1 MSNPTTDSA
10 NQLPTSAIGDDLG
23 WGIALPGSRLL
34 DAHGHRKVH
43 PISPLV
49 HAVAVFPAMGGLA
62 IALGVSG
69 WASMI
74 ERLEALKFL
83 AFLPPVLNAI
93 AAIALLAFA
102 LSVVVAAYQYLA
114 WRALSFW
121 IDDDGDLRIQSGVIT
136 RNLRRVQLSRIQAI
150 DVTQPFAARLFSM
163 AVVVVEVAGQS
174 DSRVQLKFLTL
185 SDARE
190 IRREVLA
197 RAAGLSGDTH
207 EAPQEI
213 VTTVAAKRLAL
224 SLILRLSTVGL
235 LLATGLILAFSYLS
249 EGWGGIAIA
258 AVTGG
263 VPLILVLSEFIRYY
277 GFTVADSPDGLRL
290 KYGLLRT
297 ESRTVPPGRVQ
308 AIDFVEP
315 LLWRR
320 PGWTRVRVT
329 IAGVGTESTSSSNQQ
344 ETLLLPVAT
353 FTDAQEIVSR
363 VLPDLDT
370 SRLTWVPA
378 PHRAWKRSWLQ
389 WPNLAAG
396 WDEHTFAIRRGRIT
410 RHLAALPHART
421 QSVRWTQGPWERT
434 LNLASMHV
442 DITPGPVTISALHLD
457 SEDARTIALSQADAA
472 RHGRRLDRS
481 LQWADTKHRRHSEH
495 IDHSDEDG

>member
-1 MSNPTTDSA
+1 MNVSEPAPQPTGDS
-10 NQLPTSAIGDDLG
+10 SAIGDDLG
-23 WGIALPGSRLL
+23 LGIALPGSRLL
-34 DAHGHRKVH
+34 DSQGHRKVH

-69 WASMI
+69 WSSII
-74 ERLEALKFL
+74 ERLEALRIL
-83 AFLPPVLNAI
+83 AFLPPILNAI
-93 AAIALLAFA
+93 AAVALLAFG
-102 LSVVVAAYQYLA
+102 LSLIVAAYQYLS

-136 RNLRRVQLSRIQAI
+136 RNLRRVQLSRIQAV

-185 SDARE
+185 ADARE

-197 RAAGLSGDTH
+197 RSAGLSGDTG
-207 EAPQEI
+207 EAPQNI
-213 VTTVAAKRLAL
+213 ITTVPAARLAL

-235 LLATGLILAFSYLS
+235 IVATAMILAFSYLS
-249 EGWGGIAIA
+249 EGWGGIAVA

-263 VPLILVLSEFIRYY
+263 VPLILVLSEFLRYY

-315 LLWRR
+315 FLWRR
-320 PGWTRVRVT
+320 AGWTRVRVT
-329 IAGVGTESTSSSNQQ
+329 IAGVGTDTTSSNNQQ

-353 FTDAQEIVSR
+353 LADARDIVAR
-363 VLPDLDT
+363 VLPDVDT
-370 SRLTWVPA
+370 STLTWVHA
-378 PHRAWKRSWLQ
+378 PRRAWKRSWIQ

-421 QSVRWTQGPWERT
+421 QSVRWTQGPWERS

-442 DITPGPVTISALHLD
+442 DITPGPVTVSALHLD
-457 SEDARTIALSQADAA
+457 SEDARALALSQANAA
-472 RHGRRLDRS
+472 REGRLLDRS
-481 LQWADTKHRRHSEH
+481 AHWADPSRS
-495 IDHSDEDG
+495 DHGE

>member
-1 MSNPTTDSA
+1 MPELDPR
-10 NQLPTSAIGDDLG
+10 PTSTIGDNLG
-23 WGIALPGSRLL
+23 LGIALPGGRLI

-43 PISPLV
+43 PISPWV

-69 WASMI
+69 WASII
-74 ERLEALKFL
+74 ERLEALTFL
-83 AFLPPVLNAI
+83 AFLPPIWNAI

-102 LSVVVAAYQYLA
+102 LSIVVAAYQYLA

-136 RNLRRVQLSRIQAI
+136 RNLRRVQLSRIQAV
-150 DVTQPFAARLFSM
+150 DVTQPLAARLFSM
-163 AVVVVEVAGQS
+163 AVVVVEVAGHS

-197 RAAGLSGDTH
+197 RSAGLAGDTE
-207 EAPQEI
+207 EAPQQI
-213 VTTVAAKRLAL
+213 VTTLPAKRLAL

-235 LLATGLILAFSYLS
+235 LLATGLILAFSYLT
-249 EGWGGIAIA
+249 EGWSGIAVA

-263 VPLILVLSEFIRYY
+263 IPLILVISEFVRYY
-277 GFTVADSPDGLRL
+277 GFTVAESPDGLRL
-290 KYGLLRT
+290 TYGLLRT

-315 LLWRR
+315 FLWRG

-329 IAGVGTESTSSSNQQ
+329 IAGVGAETTSSNNQQ

-353 FTDAQEIVSR
+353 FADAQDIVSR
-363 VLPDLDT
+363 VLPELDT
-370 SRLTWVPA
+370 SRLAWVHA
-378 PHRAWKRSWLQ
+378 PRRAWKRSWIQ

-410 RHLAALPHART
+410 RHLSALPHART
-421 QSVRWTQGPWERT
+421 QSVRWTQGPWERV

-442 DITPGPVTISALHLD
+442 DITPGPVTVSALHLD

-472 RHGRRLDRS
+472 RHGRRLDQS
-481 LQWADTKHRRHSEH
+481 LHWAASTRNE
-495 IDHSDEDG
+495 EDR

>member
-1 MSNPTTDSA
+1 MSDAHQRTA
-10 NQLPTSAIGDDLG
+10 SAIGDDLG
-23 WGIALPGSRLL
+23 LGIALPGSHLV
-34 DAHGHRKVH
+34 DSQGHRKVH

-69 WASMI
+69 WASI
-74 ERLEALKFL
+74 VERLEALTFL
-83 AFLPPVLNAI
+83 SFLPPVLNAI
-93 AAIALLAFA
+93 AAIALLAFG
-102 LSVVVAAYQYLA
+102 LSILVAAYQYVA

-121 IDDDGDLRIQSGVIT
+121 IDEDGDLRIQSGVIT
-136 RNLRRVQLSRIQAI
+136 RNLRRVQLSRIQAV

-185 SDARE
+185 ADARE

-197 RAAGLSGDTH
+197 RSAGLSGDTH
-207 EAPQEI
+207 EAPQEVI
-213 VTTVAAKRLAL
+213 TTIPAKQLAL
-224 SLILRLSTVGL
+224 SLILRLSTLGL
-235 LLATGLILAFSYLS
+235 VLATGVIVAVSYLS
-249 EGWGGIAIA
+249 EGWSGIAVA

-263 VPLILVLSEFIRYY
+263 VPLILVLSEFLRYY

-315 LLWRR
+315 FLWRR

-329 IAGVGTESTSSSNQQ
+329 IAGVGTETASSNSQQQ

-353 FTDAQEIVSR
+353 FTQAQNIVSR
-363 VLPDLDT
+363 VLPDLDI
-370 SRLTWVPA
+370 SCLTWVYA
-378 PHRAWKRSWLQ
+378 PRRASKRSWIQ
-389 WPNLAAG
+389 WVNLAAG

-410 RHLAALPHART
+410 RHTAALPHART
-421 QSVRWTQGPWERT
+421 QSVRWTQGPWERS
-434 LNLASMHV
+434 LDLASMHV
-442 DITPGPVTISALHLD
+442 DVTPGPVSISAKHLD
-457 SEDARTIALSQADAA
+457 SNQARTIAMYQAHAA
-472 RHGRRLDRS
+472 RQGRRSDRS
-481 LQWADTKHRRHSEH
+481 MHWAEHMRGEQLSE
-495 IDHSDEDG
+495 DEDR

>member
-1 MSNPTTDSA
+1 MSESSPNSP
-10 NQLPTSAIGDDLG
+10 NQRLDSAIGDDFGL
-23 WGIALPGSRLL
+23 GIALPASRLI
-34 DAHGHRKVH
+34 DSNGHRKVH

-69 WASMI
+69 WASII
-74 ERLEALKFL
+74 ERLEALTFL
-83 AFLPPVLNAI
+83 AFLPPILNAI
-93 AAIALLAFA
+93 AAIALLAFG
-102 LSVVVAAYQYLA
+102 LSIVVAAYQYLA

-121 IDDDGDLRIQSGVIT
+121 IDEDGDLRIQSGVIT
-136 RNLRRVQLSRIQAI
+136 RNLRRVQLSRIQAV

-185 SDARE
+185 ADARE

-197 RAAGLSGDTH
+197 RAAGLSGDTQ
-207 EAPQEI
+207 EAPQAI
-213 VTTVAAKRLAL
+213 VTTVPAKRLAL

-249 EGWGGIAIA
+249 EGWSGIAVA

-263 VPLILVLSEFIRYY
+263 VPLILVISEFVRYY

-315 LLWRR
+315 FLWRR

-329 IAGVGTESTSSSNQQ
+329 IAGVGTETTSSSNQQ

-353 FTDAQEIVSR
+353 MVQAKDIVSR

-370 SRLTWVPA
+370 STLTWVHA
-378 PHRAWKRSWLQ
+378 PRRAWKRSWIQ
-389 WPNLAAG
+389 WSNLAAG
-396 WDEHTFAIRRGRIT
+396 WDHHTFAIRRGRIT
-410 RHLAALPHART
+410 RHLCALPHART
-421 QSVRWTQGPWERT
+421 QSVRWTQGPWERA

-442 DITPGPVTISALHLD
+442 DITPGPVTVSALHLD
-457 SEDARTIALSQADAA
+457 SEDARTLALTQADAA

-481 LQWADTKHRRHSEH
+481 LHWADPVNCDGNSRSSE
-495 IDHSDEDG
+495 DR

>member
-1 MSNPTTDSA
+1 MSDPGPDSTPQSA
-10 NQLPTSAIGDDLG
+10 SAIGDDLG
-23 WGIALPGSRLL
+23 LGIALPGSRLL
-34 DAHGHRKVH
+34 DSQGHRKVH

-69 WASMI
+69 WTSII
-74 ERLEALKFL
+74 ERIEDLTFL
-83 AFLPPVLNAI
+83 AFLPPLLKAI
-93 AAIALLAFA
+93 AAIAVLAFG
-102 LSVVVAAYQYLA
+102 LSILVAAYQYLA

-121 IDDDGDLRIQSGVIT
+121 IDDDGDLRIQSGVLT
-136 RNLRRVQLSRIQAI
+136 RNLRRVQLSRIQAV

-163 AVVVVEVAGQS
+163 AVLVVEVAGQS

-197 RAAGLSGDTH
+197 RSAGLSGDTQ
-207 EAPQEI
+207 EAPQNV
-213 VTTVAAKRLAL
+213 VTTVPARRLAL
-224 SLILRLSTVGL
+224 SLILRVATLGL
-235 LLATGLILAFSYLS
+235 LLATAIILTFGYLS

-263 VPLILVLSEFIRYY
+263 IPLIVVVSEFMRYY
-277 GFTVADSPDGLRL
+277 GFTVAQSPDGLRL
-290 KYGLLRT
+290 RYGLLRT

-308 AIDFVEP
+308 AIDLVEP

-320 PGWTRVRVT
+320 FGWTRVRVT
-329 IAGVGTESTSSSNQQ
+329 IAGVGTETTSSSNQQ

-353 FTDAQEIVSR
+353 LSEAQDIVLR

-370 SRLTWVPA
+370 TALTWVHA
-378 PHRAWKRSWLQ
+378 PRRAWKRSWIQ

-410 RHLAALPHART
+410 RHTAALPHART
-421 QSVRWTQGPWERT
+421 QSVRWTQGPWERA
-434 LNLASMHV
+434 LNLGSMHV

-457 SEDARTIALSQADAA
+457 ANQARTIATYQANAA
-472 RHGRRLDRS
+472 RQGRRSDRS
-481 LQWADTKHRRHSEH
+481 LHWAEER
-495 IDHSDEDG
+495 

>member
-1 MSNPTTDSA
+1 MTEPTPQPA
-10 NQLPTSAIGDDLG
+10 SAIGDDLG
-23 WGIALPGSRLL
+23 LGLALPGSHLV
-34 DAHGHRKVH
+34 DAQGHRKVH

-69 WASMI
+69 WASII
-74 ERLEALKFL
+74 ERLESLRFL

-93 AAIALLAFA
+93 AAIALLAFG
-102 LSVVVAAYQYLA
+102 LSIVVAAYQYFA

-136 RNLRRVQLSRIQAI
+136 RNLRRVQLSRIQAV

-163 AVVVVEVAGQS
+163 AVLVVEVAGQS
-174 DSRVQLKFLTL
+174 DSRVSLKFLTL

-197 RAAGLSGDTH
+197 RSAGLSGDTE
-207 EAPQEI
+207 EAPQHVI
-213 VTTVAAKRLAL
+213 ATVPARRLAF
-224 SLILRLSTVGL
+224 SLILRLSTLGL
-235 LLATGLILAFSYLS
+235 LLATAVIIAFSYLS
-249 EGWGGIAIA
+249 DGWGGIAVA

-263 VPLILVLSEFIRYY
+263 VPLILVISEFIRYY
-277 GFTVADSPDGLRL
+277 GFTVAESPDGLRL
-290 KYGLLRT
+290 RYGLLRT

-320 PGWTRVRVT
+320 KRWTRVRVT

-344 ETLLLPVAT
+344 ETLLLPIAP
-353 FTDAQEIVSR
+353 FAEALDIVSR

-370 SRLTWVPA
+370 SALTWVHA
-378 PHRAWKRSWLQ
+378 PRRAWKRSWIQ

-410 RHLAALPHART
+410 RHLCALPHART
-421 QSVRWTQGPWERT
+421 QSVRWTQGPWERV
-434 LNLASMHV
+434 LDLASMHV
-442 DITPGPVTISALHLD
+442 DITPGPVTITALHLD
-457 SEDARTIALSQADAA
+457 SDQARTIATYQANAA
-472 RHGRRLDRS
+472 RQGRQTDRS
-481 LQWADTKHRRHSEH
+481 LHWAYLLP
-495 IDHSDEDG
+495 SDEGR